1 MSVRANAGRGRLAAR
16 CRLRRRRLPIA
27 SLRLPAKLPR
37 ARRGGVLMAQDRVV
51 SEVVGV
57 VSAVH
62 GNGFRL
68 RDRDGFLNIS
78 RFCDPV
84 PAMPAVGEAVAVGV
98 DAKGYVRTIA
108 SVAVAGELDALD
120 DRPVPA
126 PAGPPNKDTQ

>member
-1 MSVRANAGRGRLAAR
+1 
-16 CRLRRRRLPIA
+16 
-27 SLRLPAKLPR
+27 
-37 ARRGGVLMAQDRVV
+37 MAQDRVV

-126 PAGPPNKDTQ
+126 PAGPPNKDTQIRRMHALTTATSILASGNQRAEPAAVLTLAATLVAWVERPG